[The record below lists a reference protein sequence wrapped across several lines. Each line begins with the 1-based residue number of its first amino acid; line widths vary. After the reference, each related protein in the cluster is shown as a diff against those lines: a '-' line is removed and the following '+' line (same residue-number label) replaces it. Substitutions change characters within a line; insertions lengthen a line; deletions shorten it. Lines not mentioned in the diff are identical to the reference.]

1 MLFMLVA
8 PYLVELLLTAA
19 VLTGQGICV
28 AAMLY
33 ALAALCFAELLFTIA
48 ARWRRP
54 LGRCCALQVGRL
66 GGAAARLRDARWHGH
81 LVLAVAVLPGQGI

>member
-33 ALAALCFAELLFTIA
+33 ALAALCLAELLFTIA
-48 ARWRRP
+48 ARWRRH
-54 LGRCCALQVGRL
+54 RSTC
-66 GGAAARLRDARWHGH
+66 GAQRAG
-81 LVLAVAVLPGQGI
+81 PP